1 MTHRSLITFAPE
13 KFFEVNMEE
22 RSLDDSLFSDVVY
35 SRNVIEFA
43 TVANEFCTF
52 TEAVSDLTRKDFLG
66 KLQKMFPLLYLKASL
81 LPGLNELED
90 SEDTPEKFVTEED
103 YNFILRKLSSKLGEF
118 DSYPEIF
125 EPGVTLGEATIEA
138 NISENVTDIYQDLKD
153 FILAYRIGTAE
164 VMRAALWECRNNFEQ
179 YWGQKLVNG
188 LRAVHML
195 VHGNASIE

>member
-1 MTHRSLITFAPE
+1 M
-13 KFFEVNMEE
+13 NMEE
-22 RSLDDSLFSDVVY
+22 RSIDHSLFPDIVY

-52 TEAVSDLTRKDFLG
+52 AESVSDYPRSEFLG
-66 KLQKMFPLLYLKASL
+66 KLQKMLPLLYLKTSL

-90 SEDTPEKFVTEED
+90 SEDSPEKFVTESD
-103 YNFILRKLSSKLGEF
+103 YNFILRKLSSKMGEF
-118 DSYPEIF
+118 DSYPEIL
-125 EPGVTLGEATIEA
+125 EPGMALGDASAEA
-138 NISENVTDIYQDLKD
+138 NISENVADIYQDLKD
-153 FILAYRIGTAE
+153 FILSYRIGTVD

-195 VHGNASIE
+195 VHGNTNID